1 MTEKAGLRWLDGRGW
16 IALAGTANDPVRARA
31 LSIAAADGGV
41 AYVALRDAAYPEQL
55 MLDMDDLGAP
65 AGYLVNVHTEQPG
78 IVVRQL
84 SEASIVVIG
93 DLADAETLSAALA
106 GAAET
111 GMRAAF
117 ERGAVVLAEGAG
129 AAALG
134 AWIAAADGELI
145 PALGWLENALILPG
159 IVTAGQ
165 SPAARQALEGRQIGL
180 AVGVGAGSA
189 LALGPDGEL
198 EAWGSGQVTIVVG
211 MRGAD

>member
-1 MTEKAGLRWLDGRGW
+1 MTEKAGLRWPDGRGW
-16 IALAGTANDPVRARA
+16 IALAGAGDDSVRARA

-41 AYVALRDAAYPEQL
+41 AYVTLRDAAYPERL

-65 AGYLVNVHTEQPG
+65 AGYLVNVQTEQPVT
-78 IVVRQL
+78 IVKQL

-93 DLADAETLSAALA
+93 DLADAETLSAALG

-111 GMRAAF
+111 GIRTAY
-117 ERGAVVLAEGAG
+117 EHGAVVLAEGAG

-134 AWIAAADGELI
+134 AWIATADGELL

-159 IVTAGQ
+159 VVTAGQ
-165 SPAARQALEGRQIGL
+165 SPAARQALETRQIGL

-189 LALGPDGEL
+189 LALGPDGEV
-198 EAWGSGQVTIVVG
+198 EAWGGGQVTVVFG
-211 MRGAD
+211 MHGAN

>member
-1 MTEKAGLRWLDGRGW
+1 MTEKAGLRWPDGRGW
-16 IALAGTANDPVRARA
+16 IALAGAGDDSVRAHA

-41 AYVALRDAAYPEQL
+41 AYITLKDTAYPERL

-65 AGYLVNVHTEQPG
+65 AGYLVNVHTEQPSA
-78 IVVRQL
+78 VVKQL

-93 DLADAETLSAALA
+93 HLADAETLSAALG

-117 ERGAVVLAEGAG
+117 EHGAVVLAEGAG

-134 AWIAAADGELI
+134 AWIAAADGELL

-165 SPAARQALEGRQIGL
+165 SPAARQALEARQIGL
-180 AVGVGAGSA
+180 AVGVGVGSA
-189 LALGPDGEL
+189 LALGPDGEI
-198 EAWGSGQVTIVVG
+198 EVWGGGQVTVVFG
-211 MRGAD
+211 MHGVS